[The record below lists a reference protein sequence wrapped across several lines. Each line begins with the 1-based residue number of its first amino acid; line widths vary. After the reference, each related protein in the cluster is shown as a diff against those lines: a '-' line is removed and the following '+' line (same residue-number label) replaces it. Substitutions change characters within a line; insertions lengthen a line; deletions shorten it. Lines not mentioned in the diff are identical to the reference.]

1 MSGTNTNRMLVLL
14 LLPLLLLV
22 IEREAAVVD
31 AGFVP
36 AQKQH
41 CRLNNVPPHCRLLAF
56 PPPPSLQTT
65 SSSSLA
71 ASPDLFA
78 QTLSDAATTMT
89 MAASFGATTPPP
101 PDVSDSTTTGMLS
114 QETAIA
120 VFVVGLIPF
129 AIATVEFWR
138 RIAVGAS
145 FGTNQPV
152 VFIGQDD
159 NPNSSRGKQV
169 LGRDSLITAYV
180 IFAVVAAVLGLVLF
194 SVITTPLPE

>member
-1 MSGTNTNRMLVLL
+1 MGFIGGTDTNSMLVLL

-89 MAASFGATTPPP
+89 MAASSPGVTATTPA
-101 PDVSDSTTTGMLS
+101 VSSDGMLS

-194 SVITTPLPE
+194 SVVTTPLPE

>member
-1 MSGTNTNRMLVLL
+1 MGFISGSGSKSMLLWSLLQLL
-14 LLPLLLLV
+14 L
-22 IEREAAVVD
+22 IIGREAVVVD
-31 AGFVP
+31 GFVP
-36 AQKQH
+36 APQH
-41 CRLNNVPPHCRLLAF
+41 CRFNNVQHHRLLAS

-65 SSSSLA
+65 SSSLA
-71 ASPDLFA
+71 ASLDLFA

-89 MAASFGATTPPP
+89 MAASSPGTTTTPPA
-101 PDVSDSTTTGMLS
+101 VSSDGMLS

-145 FGTNQPV
+145 FGTNEPV

-180 IFAVVAAVLGLVLF
+180 IFAVVTAVLGLVLF
-194 SVITTPLPE
+194 SVVTTPLPE